1 MANVIDVIR
10 NILPSTRT
18 LDISG
23 ESYGYIVSHGYY
35 GEYNYGVN
43 STRTLIL
50 ANLSESRVE
59 ITFEHFEIAS
69 QPPCGDYIEIT
80 KHPKICGA
88 SQPPPPFTIDLE
100 KNERDIAFTF
110 YTDGL
115 HVRKGFWL
123 LYKSKRLL

>member
-1 MANVIDVIR
+1 MAKVIGKSR
-10 NILPSTRT
+10 SSLPPIRT

-35 GEYNYGVN
+35 GKYDYPKN
-43 STRTLIL
+43 STKTLIL
-50 ANLSESRVE
+50 TNLIGSRVE
-59 ITFEHFEIAS
+59 ITFERFDVAS

-88 SQPPPPFTIDLE
+88 SQPPTPFTIDLE

-110 YTDGL
+110 HTDNID
-115 HVRKGFWL
+115 VRKGFWL
-123 LYKSKRLL
+123 LYKGK